1 MRSNRDAM
9 RREQISRR
17 AILAAGC
24 LVLFALA
31 SVTASRLLGYK
42 WEWRPDGTVVAQRA
56 ISFEQ
61 GDDGVVSVRDARTGE
76 VLGNY
81 PFNKNAFMRTVMLS
95 FRHERARVTST
106 GLAREHRVPFN
117 IEQWDDGRVTVS
129 DPVSGRSIEMAAFGR
144 HQVET
149 FAALLH

>member
-1 MRSNRDAM
+1 MSAQLEAL
-9 RREQISRR
+9 RREQVSKR

-31 SVTASRLLGYK
+31 SVTAARLTGYK
-42 WEWRPDGTVVAQRA
+42 WEWRPEGTIVATRS

-61 GDDGVVSVRDARTGE
+61 AANGVVSVRDAKSGA
-76 VLGNY
+76 VLGSY
-81 PFNKNAFMRTVMLS
+81 PFNENAFMRTVMLS
-95 FRHERARVTST
+95 FRHERART
-106 GLAREHRVPFN
+106 GGEQLLPYT
-117 IEQWDDGRVTVS
+117 IEQWNDGRVTVS

-149 FAALLH
+149 FAALLQ